1 MKKGGN
7 ILDDFEIIYK
17 KYYKYVKQ
25 YVVSLCFDE
34 ILAEEIAQEAFL
46 KALENY
52 NSFKGDCLIETWIC
66 RIAHNI
72 FISIKRKRKE
82 ENIDNYTALASNI
95 NIYSSGEDR
104 ETATRIFK
112 ILMSLTTPYKDVFYM
127 RAVGEMPFEVIAE
140 LFQKTPSW
148 ARVTY
153 YRAKKEIIERLG
165 ENNE

>member
-1 MKKGGN
+1 MK
-7 ILDDFEIIYK
+7 DFEIVYK

-34 ILAEEIAQEAFL
+34 ILAEEITQEAFL

-52 NSFKGDCLIETWIC
+52 DSFKGECLVETWIC

-72 FISIKRKRKE
+72 FVSATRKRKE
-82 ENIDNYTALASNI
+82 ENIDNYTALASNM
-95 NIYSSGEDR
+95 NIYSSGEDK

-112 ILMSLTTPYKDVFYM
+112 ILMSLSTPYKDVFYM

-140 LFQKTPSW
+140 LFEKTPSW

-165 ENNE
+165 DNNEW